1 MYQGQ
6 PAASVQPASAQP
18 PPPRGKPG
26 GSIQDELAAKLAA
39 GPPPPRAGGYSAP
52 PPRAAPPPVDT
63 SKSPWARQEQLMM
76 SGHER
81 NATGDHAGAQRC
93 FLEAYGM
100 GGPDEH
106 MAIARLSA
114 ANMALKQGEAG
125 AALAE
130 YDVMLRAAAT
140 LPAQL
145 VETLRRKRGEAR
157 V

>member
-1 MYQGQ
+1 M
-6 PAASVQPASAQP
+6 QPASAQP

-52 PPRAAPPPVDT
+52 PPRAVPPAVDI
-63 SKSPWARQEQLMM
+63 KRQEALMM

-81 NATGDHAGAQRC
+81 NAAGDYAGAQRS
-93 FLEAYGM
+93 FLEAHGM
-100 GGPDEH
+100 GGTDEQL
-106 MAIARLSA
+106 AIARLSA
-114 ANMALKQGEAG
+114 ANMALKQGEAA

-130 YDVMLRAAAT
+130 YDVMLRATAT

-145 VETLRRKRGEAR
+145 VEVVRRKRGEALALSQR
-157 V
+157 ASR